1 MIAELRT
8 LFWLQW
14 KLTVAMFRS
23 HRLSALWWAVEL
35 LLRIISFVFSLPLIL
50 ALGAGLAAVL
60 MMLSPTAAYELT
72 MLVNCGIFFL
82 WLLLPASYNSQIVE
96 RFEMSRLFVYPI
108 HFRSI
113 VVGSTLMAM
122 LTMTGLWTLP
132 LLLAE
137 VVALVWHRPVALP
150 FVLVG
155 VLPLFAVLAL
165 AGRIMDDLFDLVAGD
180 RRLRALML
188 VLLSLPAMTCW
199 LGQYVVQYSTDNYSS
214 LPPALQTAVSSE
226 LWQSLEPG
234 LAQMSEPH
242 SVQEFFAGVSQVLEV
257 LQPSRWLKWLP
268 PGWATAGMGQ
278 VVTGDWGQAL
288 LALCLSVALVAGLL
302 WVHAG
307 ITRRLMTGAA
317 VTIGTERVR
326 SRDRFHRLPG
336 PPALWALFQKDWVHL
351 WRHPMP
357 RRLISSTLIMLVA
370 ILFPLR
376 GIAQGTEQGQGE
388 IPAAVLEAIPLLVTA
403 LMIVMTAMTVSAAL
417 TGNYFGT
424 IDREG
429 FATLALSTVD
439 RRYVLLAANL
449 ATWVYALGLFAVI
462 SLGAAI
468 LTKIWVAF
476 PFGMYLGLCL
486 QIGGAP
492 AYNLAAIIGPYRTQL
507 RFSSGRRRGNLWGLL
522 AWAISAPPVV
532 VLIVLPY
539 VLWRS
544 SLFLVLPLG
553 AVYCLA
559 VYLLT
564 LKPLARLLQR
574 REHTILQA
582 VIAEE

>member
-1 MIAELRT
+1 MIAELGT

-14 KLTVAMFRS
+14 KLTLAMFRS
-23 HRLSALWWAVEL
+23 HRMGARWRAVEF
-35 LLRIISFVFSLPLIL
+35 LLRIVSLVFSLPLIL
-50 ALGAGLAAVL
+50 ALATGLAIVL
-60 MMLSPTAAYELT
+60 IMLSPTAAYELT
-72 MLVNCGIFFL
+72 MLINCGIFFL
-82 WLLLPASYNSQIVE
+82 WLLLPASYSSQIVE

-108 HFRSI
+108 RFRSI
-113 VVGSTLMAM
+113 IVGSTLMAT

-137 VVALVWHRPVALP
+137 IVGLAWHRPIALP
-150 FVLVG
+150 FVLLG
-155 VLPLFAVLAL
+155 TLSLFVVLAL

-188 VLLSLPAMTCW
+188 ALLTLPAMTCW
-199 LGQYVVQYSTDNYSS
+199 LGQYAIQYSTDNYTS
-214 LPPALQTAVSSE
+214 LPSILQTPMTSE
-226 LWQSLEPG
+226 LRQSLEPA
-234 LAQMSEPH
+234 LAQMNEPH
-242 SVQEFFAGVSQVLEV
+242 SVHEFFAGASNALEI
-257 LQPSRWLKWLP
+257 LRLSRWLKWLP

-278 VVTGDWGQAL
+278 VVTENWGQAL
-288 LALCLSVALVAGLL
+288 LSLCLSVVIVAMLL
-302 WVHAG
+302 WMHAD
-307 ITRRLMTGAA
+307 ITRRLMAGAA
-317 VTIGTERVR
+317 LTVGTERVR
-326 SRDRFHRLPG
+326 SRNRFYRLPG
-336 PPALWALFQKDWVHL
+336 PSAFWALFQKDWVHL
-351 WRHPMP
+351 WRNPIS
-357 RRLISSTLIMLVA
+357 RRLIFSTLIVLVA
-370 ILFPLR
+370 MFFPLR
-376 GIAQGTEQGQGE
+376 GIIQGTEQGQGE
-388 IPAAVLEAIPLLVTA
+388 IPAGVLEALPLLVTA
-403 LMIVMTAMTVSAAL
+403 LVVVMTAMTVGAGL

-449 ATWVYALGLFAVI
+449 VTWLYSLGLFAGV
-462 SLGAAI
+462 SLVVTLLSRTWA
-468 LTKIWVAF
+468 AF

-507 RFSSGRRRGNLWGLL
+507 QFSGGRKRGNLWSLL

-532 VLIVLPY
+532 ALVVLPY
-539 VLWRS
+539 VLWRPA
-544 SLFLVLPLG
+544 LFLTLPLSL
-553 AVYCLA
+553 VYCLG